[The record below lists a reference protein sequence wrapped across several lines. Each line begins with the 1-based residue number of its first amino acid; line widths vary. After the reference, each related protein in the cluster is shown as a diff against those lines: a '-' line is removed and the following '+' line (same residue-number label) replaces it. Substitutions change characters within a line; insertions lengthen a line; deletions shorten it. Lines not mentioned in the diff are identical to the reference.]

1 MMKNLIQCL
10 VLTIFP
16 ATYYIQQTT
25 TISNCK
31 TLTAPP
37 VTRVTTK
44 TPCAQTLTHN
54 ETITKLVDRSTTIDF
69 TSTTT
74 VTPTCRVADR
84 VCSLPG
90 STDEAMPIHRR
101 MLVCAPEPSKPSIR
115 KRAPGTSAHMVFAT
129 AANATTV
136 TLTASPIA
144 QRNIITGTVYVPITI
159 SPQTVPGTEV
169 VKTVTAPGSTPT
181 INRDIYTT
189 MYVTKTFTR
198 ATSTTT
204 AIDVPPAVALEY
216 QENGGVL
223 EI

>member
-16 ATYYIQQTT
+16 ATYCIQQTT

-44 TPCAQTLTHN
+44 THCDQVLTQN
-54 ETITKLVDRSTTIDF
+54 ETITKLVEKSTTIDF

-74 VTPTCRVADR
+74 LTPTCRVSDR
-84 VCSLPG
+84 VCSLPA
-90 STDEAMPIHRR
+90 STDEAMPIRRR
-101 MLVCAPEPSKPSIR
+101 MLICAPAAKPSIR
-115 KRAPGTSAHMVFAT
+115 KRAPDTSAHMVFAT

-136 TLTASPIA
+136 TVTASPIA

-159 SPQTVPGTEV
+159 SPQTVPGAEV

-204 AIDVPPAVALEY
+204 AIDVPPAVALEC

>member
-44 TPCAQTLTHN
+44 THCDQVLTQN
-54 ETITKLVDRSTTIDF
+54 ETITKLVEKSTTIDF

-74 VTPTCRVADR
+74 LTPTCRVSDR
-84 VCSLPG
+84 VCSLPA
-90 STDEAMPIHRR
+90 STDEAMPIRRR
-101 MLVCAPEPSKPSIR
+101 MLICAPAAKPSIR
-115 KRAPGTSAHMVFAT
+115 KRAPDTSAHMVFAT

-136 TLTASPIA
+136 TVTASPIT

-159 SPQTVPGTEV
+159 SPQTVPGAEV

-181 INRDIYTT
+181 VNRDIYTT

-204 AIDVPPAVALEY
+204 AIDVPPAVALEC

>member
-1 MMKNLIQCL
+1 M
-10 VLTIFP
+10 
-16 ATYYIQQTT
+16 
-25 TISNCK
+25 
-31 TLTAPP
+31 
-37 VTRVTTK
+37 TRVTTK
-44 TPCAQTLTHN
+44 THCDQVLTQN
-54 ETITKLVDRSTTIDF
+54 ETITKLVEKSTTIDF

-74 VTPTCRVADR
+74 LTPTCRVSDR
-84 VCSLPG
+84 VCSLPA
-90 STDEAMPIHRR
+90 STDEAMPIRRR
-101 MLVCAPEPSKPSIR
+101 MLICAPAAKPSIR
-115 KRAPGTSAHMVFAT
+115 KRAPDTSAHMVFAT

-189 MYVTKTFTR
+189 IYVTKTFTR